1 MSYHYL
7 LDLALILLS
16 TKLLGLLTQRFQMP
30 QVVGA
35 LLAGLILG
43 PAGLNVLTETEF
55 ISQLSEL
62 GVIVLM
68 FSAGMGTDINE
79 LKNSGKAG
87 FWVALL
93 GVIVP
98 LLMGTALAWG
108 AAAAGLIE
116 SNGMLENV
124 FVGTILTA
132 TSVSITV
139 ETLKEMGKLETKVGN
154 TILAAALIDDVLGLV
169 ALTLVSSLAGG
180 GESVGLVLLKIL
192 GFFIFAAVAGVGANR
207 LFCWMLKR
215 QGGWATHRN
224 SVLAFVLCLVMAYCA
239 EEFFG
244 VADITG
250 AYAAGLAVACTPKG
264 TYIQSKYNPLGYLL
278 LTPVFFA
285 AIGITF
291 EESEFFIQEFRRT
304 GAIDRT
310 VVFSNLAN
318 DPAVERIA
326 TPRMALTAA
335 EYLAFEC
342 GMHVLVIMTDITNYA
357 EALREVSAARK
368 EVPGRRGYPGY
379 LYTDL
384 ATLYE
389 RAGRRI
395 GKKGSITL
403 IPILTMPEDDKTHP
417 IPDLTGYITE
427 GQIILSRDLY
437 RKGVIPP
444 VDVLPSLSRL
454 KDKGIGPG
462 KTREDHAG
470 TMNQLFAAYSAGK
483 DAKELATILGESA
496 LSPTDRLYAK
506 FAEEFEQRYVSQGY
520 EENRSIEETLNIGWE
535 LLSILPETELKR
547 IKPEFI
553 EKYLP
558 KKQA

>member
-35 LLAGLILG
+35 LLAGLVLG
-43 PAGLNVLTETEF
+43 PAGLNLLTETEF

-68 FSAGMGTDINE
+68 FSAGMGTDLNE

-87 FWVALL
+87 FLVALL

-98 LLMGTALAWG
+98 LVMGTALAWG

-116 SNGMLENV
+116 SGGMLENV

-154 TILAAALIDDVLGLV
+154 TILAAALIDDVLGMI
-169 ALTLVSSLAGG
+169 ALTLVSSLAGS
-180 GESVGLVLLKIL
+180 GESILAVLLKIV
-192 GFFIFAAVAGVGANR
+192 GFFLFALAVGFGANR

-264 TYIQSKYNPLGYLL
+264 AYIQSKYNPLGYLL

-285 AIGITF
+285 AIGINVKLDGVSGGMVVFALLLLVVSVISKLVGCGLGAKLCGFTGK
-291 EESEFFIQEFRRT
+291 ESMQVGVGMVCRGEVALIVANRGLSMGVLSAAMMT
-304 GAIDRT
+304 PVVIT
-310 VVFSNLAN
+310 VVGGTIL
-318 DPAVERIA
+318 
-326 TPRMALTAA
+326 TPILLK
-335 EYLAFEC
+335 LAFRSGSQEK
-342 GMHVLVIMTDITNYA
+342 LVESSLADRYEKTEQLEDASQQLLDADT
-357 EALREVSAARK
+357 ALRRK
-368 EVPGRRGYPGY
+368 QE
-379 LYTDL
+379 
-384 ATLYE
+384 
-389 RAGRRI
+389 
-395 GKKGSITL
+395 
-403 IPILTMPEDDKTHP
+403 
-417 IPDLTGYITE
+417 
-427 GQIILSRDLY
+427 
-437 RKGVIPP
+437 
-444 VDVLPSLSRL
+444 
-454 KDKGIGPG
+454 
-462 KTREDHAG
+462 
-470 TMNQLFAAYSAGK
+470 
-483 DAKELATILGESA
+483 
-496 LSPTDRLYAK
+496 
-506 FAEEFEQRYVSQGY
+506 
-520 EENRSIEETLNIGWE
+520 
-535 LLSILPETELKR
+535 
-547 IKPEFI
+547 
-553 EKYLP
+553 
-558 KKQA
+558 

>member
-1 MSYHYL
+1 MKKCVYAVEPHGEEFFVSYHYL

-180 GESVGLVLLKIL
+180 GESVGLVLLEIL

-215 QGGWATHRN
+215 QGGWASHRN
-224 SVLAFVLCLVMAYCA
+224 SVLAFVLCLAYCA

-285 AIGITF
+285 AIGINVKLDGVSGGMLAFSVLLLVISVISKLAGCGLGAKLCGFT
-291 EESEFFIQEFRRT
+291 ERESIQVGVGMVCRGEVALIVANRGLSMGVLSSAMMT
-304 GAIDRT
+304 PVVIT
-310 VVFSNLAN
+310 VVGGT
-318 DPAVERIA
+318 I
-326 TPRMALTAA
+326 LT
-335 EYLAFEC
+335 
-342 GMHVLVIMTDITNYA
+342 
-357 EALREVSAARK
+357 
-368 EVPGRRGYPGY
+368 
-379 LYTDL
+379 
-384 ATLYE
+384 
-389 RAGRRI
+389 
-395 GKKGSITL
+395 
-403 IPILTMPEDDKTHP
+403 PILLKLVFRGEPQEKLVESSLADRYEKTAQLEDASQQLLDA
-417 IPDLTGYITE
+417 DAAMM
-427 GQIILSRDLY
+427 
-437 RKGVIPP
+437 RKN
-444 VDVLPSLSRL
+444 
-454 KDKGIGPG
+454 K
-462 KTREDHAG
+462 
-470 TMNQLFAAYSAGK
+470 
-483 DAKELATILGESA
+483 
-496 LSPTDRLYAK
+496 
-506 FAEEFEQRYVSQGY
+506 
-520 EENRSIEETLNIGWE
+520 
-535 LLSILPETELKR
+535 
-547 IKPEFI
+547 
-553 EKYLP
+553 
-558 KKQA
+558 

>member
-1 MSYHYL
+1 VKKCVYAVEPHGEEFFVSYHYL

-79 LKNSGKAG
+79 LKHSGKAG

-285 AIGITF
+285 AIGINVKLDGVSGGMLAFSVLLLVISVISKLAGCGSKLCGFT
-291 EESEFFIQEFRRT
+291 ERESIQVGVGMVCRGEVALIVANRGLSMGVLSSAMMT
-304 GAIDRT
+304 PVVIT
-310 VVFSNLAN
+310 VVGGT
-318 DPAVERIA
+318 I
-326 TPRMALTAA
+326 LT
-335 EYLAFEC
+335 
-342 GMHVLVIMTDITNYA
+342 
-357 EALREVSAARK
+357 
-368 EVPGRRGYPGY
+368 
-379 LYTDL
+379 
-384 ATLYE
+384 
-389 RAGRRI
+389 
-395 GKKGSITL
+395 
-403 IPILTMPEDDKTHP
+403 PILLKLVFRGEPQEKLVESSLADRYEKTAQLEDASQQLLDA
-417 IPDLTGYITE
+417 DAAMM
-427 GQIILSRDLY
+427 
-437 RKGVIPP
+437 RKN
-444 VDVLPSLSRL
+444 
-454 KDKGIGPG
+454 K
-462 KTREDHAG
+462 
-470 TMNQLFAAYSAGK
+470 
-483 DAKELATILGESA
+483 
-496 LSPTDRLYAK
+496 
-506 FAEEFEQRYVSQGY
+506 
-520 EENRSIEETLNIGWE
+520 
-535 LLSILPETELKR
+535 
-547 IKPEFI
+547 
-553 EKYLP
+553 
-558 KKQA
+558 

>member
-285 AIGITF
+285 AIGINVKLDGVSGGMLAFSVPAAGDLRYFQAGGLRLGRKTLRLYGAG
-291 EESEFFIQEFRRT
+291 EHSGGCGHGLPRR
-304 GAIDRT
+304 GGIDRSQPGP
-310 VVFSNLAN
+310 VHGRPQQRDDDAGGHHRGRRHDSDA
-318 DPAVERIA
+318 DPAEAGFPGR
-326 TPRMALTAA
+326 TAGKA
-335 EYLAFEC
+335 GGEQL
-342 GMHVLVIMTDITNYA
+342 GGP
-357 EALREVSAARK
+357 LREDGAVGGCLSAAF
-368 EVPGRRGYPGY
+368 GC
-379 LYTDL
+379 
-384 ATLYE
+384 
-389 RAGRRI
+389 
-395 GKKGSITL
+395 
-403 IPILTMPEDDKTHP
+403 
-417 IPDLTGYITE
+417 
-427 GQIILSRDLY
+427 
-437 RKGVIPP
+437 
-444 VDVLPSLSRL
+444 
-454 KDKGIGPG
+454 
-462 KTREDHAG
+462 
-470 TMNQLFAAYSAGK
+470 
-483 DAKELATILGESA
+483 
-496 LSPTDRLYAK
+496 
-506 FAEEFEQRYVSQGY
+506 
-520 EENRSIEETLNIGWE
+520 
-535 LLSILPETELKR
+535 
-547 IKPEFI
+547 
-553 EKYLP
+553 
-558 KKQA
+558 